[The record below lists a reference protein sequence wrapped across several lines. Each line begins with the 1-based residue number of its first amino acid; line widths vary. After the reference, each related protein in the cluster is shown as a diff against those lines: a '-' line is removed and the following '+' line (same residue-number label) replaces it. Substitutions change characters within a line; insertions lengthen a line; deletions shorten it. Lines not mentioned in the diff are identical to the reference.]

1 MARNTRAP
9 EEKTVAAKTQT
20 SKSTLKLT
28 PLNDRV
34 VVTPIDAEERTAGG
48 VFLPDTAREKPNKGK
63 VLAVGPG
70 RLGDDGKRLGVAVKA
85 GDVVLYGKYSGTEI
99 KVEGDELKI
108 LREED
113 ILGIE
118 D

>member
-1 MARNTRAP
+1 MALN
-9 EEKTVAAKTQT
+9 
-20 SKSTLKLT
+20 LK

-34 VVTPIDAEERTAGG
+34 VVTPIDAETKTKGG
-48 VFLPDTAREKPNKGK
+48 LILPDAAREKPNKGK
-63 VLAVGPG
+63 VLAAGPG

-85 GDVVLYGKYSGTEI
+85 GDVVLYGKYAGTEI
-99 KVEGDELKI
+99 KVDGTELKI

-118 D
+118 E

>member
-1 MARNTRAP
+1 MN
-9 EEKTVAAKTQT
+9 
-20 SKSTLKLT
+20 LK

-34 VVTPIDAEERTAGG
+34 VVSPLTADEKTAGG
-48 VFLPDTAREKPNKGK
+48 VILPDTAKEKPNKGK

-70 RLGDDGKRLGVAVKA
+70 KLLDDGKCVALAVKA
-85 GDVVLYGKYSGTEI
+85 GDVVYYGKYSGTEV
-99 KVEGDELKI
+99 KVSGTELKI

-118 D
+118 E